1 MILSKMGKA
10 PSDGKI
16 VRVISCLQFI
26 ARQRALS
33 TLITL
38 FALHATAAA
47 QRVYQYEEKL
57 AGQIFLTPQI
67 AIPVENAGYTLMLPE
82 SGKARG
88 LVVFFNANRDPLPSN
103 KEPNLEFYAL
113 QHDLGAL
120 YVTTGNRLEFFFEE
134 AKLKQID
141 RYINEALSKYHLPKE
156 NLLFA
161 GMSLAGTRALKY
173 AIFSKQTKMAAGIV
187 PKAIAI
193 CDSPLDFVRFW
204 KETVK
209 ARDLNFQPTA
219 ANEGAWV
226 SGYLEANLGGT
237 PKNQFQRYADYSP
250 YCYSS
255 EGKGNEQ
262 YFSNIAIR
270 AYTEPDVKWWMATRR
285 KDYYGIN
292 AVDLAAFINALNLL
306 GNQQAELI
314 LTTDKGYLPDGT
326 RHPHSWSIV
335 DNKELIAWF
344 VSLPAK

>member
-1 MILSKMGKA
+1 MKPEKA
-10 PSDGKI
+10 RSRCKI
-16 VRVISCLQFI
+16 VRLRNNLKFATKQKIF
-26 ARQRALS
+26 
-33 TLITL
+33 
-38 FALHATAAA
+38 FALVWLLVLNAAVAA
-47 QRVYQYEEKL
+47 QRVYQHEEKL
-57 AGQIFLTPQI
+57 EGQIFLTPQI

-82 SGKARG
+82 NGKAKG
-88 LVVFFNANRDPLPSN
+88 LVIFFNANRDPLPSN

-113 QHDLGAL
+113 QHDLAVL

-141 RYINEALSKYHLPKE
+141 RYIHEALSKYHLPKD

-173 AIFSKQTKMAAGIV
+173 TIFSKQNKGIV

-204 KETVK
+204 KEAVK
-209 ARDLNFQPTA
+209 ARDLNFHPAA

-237 PKNQFQRYADYSP
+237 PKEQFQKYADYSP
-250 YCYSS
+250 YCYSV
-255 EGKGNEQ
+255 EGKGNEG
-262 YFSNIAIR
+262 YFVDIAIR

-285 KDYYGIN
+285 KDYYSMN
-292 AVDLAAFINALNLL
+292 AVDFAALINELNLM

-314 LTTDKGYLPDGT
+314 LTTDKGYLPDGS

-335 DNKELIAWF
+335 DNKELINWF

>member
-1 MILSKMGKA
+1 MKPENTRPHRK
-10 PSDGKI
+10 
-16 VRVISCLQFI
+16 VIRLRNCLQFT
-26 ARQRALS
+26 AKQKFFS
-33 TLITL
+33 TLIL
-38 FALHATAAA
+38 LLVLHATVAA
-47 QRVYQYEEKL
+47 QRVYQLEEKL
-57 AGQIFLTPQI
+57 EGQIFLTPQI

-82 SGKARG
+82 SGKAKG

-113 QHDLGAL
+113 QHEFGVL

-134 AKLKQID
+134 TKLKQID
-141 RYINEALSKYHLPKE
+141 RYINEVLNKYHLPKE

-173 AIFSKQTKMAAGIV
+173 TIFSKQNKGIV

-204 KETVK
+204 REAVK
-209 ARDLNFQPTA
+209 ARDLNFHPAA

-237 PKNQFQRYADYSP
+237 PKDQFQKYAGYSP
-250 YCYSS
+250 YCYSL
-255 EGKGNEQ
+255 EEKGNEQ
-262 YFSNIAIR
+262 NFVDIAIR

-285 KDYYGIN
+285 KDYYSMN
-292 AVDLAAFINALNLL
+292 AVDFAAFINELNIM
-306 GNQQAELI
+306 GNQNAELI
-314 LTTDKGYLPDGT
+314 LTMDNGYLPDGS

-335 DNKELIAWF
+335 DNKELIDWF
-344 VSLPAK
+344 VSLPAKQKQK